1 MTTVPKDRRTT
12 PGHSERPALR
22 LDDVDRALLRLLTA
36 DARMPNNALAASVG
50 IAPSTCLARVRA
62 LREYGVIHGF
72 HADVDPTAVDRPLQA
87 MVAIR
92 LAAHTRDQIDA
103 FRSAVVRLPGVL
115 SVFHVAGANDYL
127 LHVATRDADALRE
140 FVLDHLTAHPGVTH
154 AETSLIFEHV
164 RGAGILTPD

>member
-1 MTTVPKDRRTT
+1 MPKDRRAS
-12 PGHSERPALR
+12 PGPVDRPALR
-22 LDDVDRALLRLLTA
+22 LDAIDRALLRLLTA

-62 LREYGVIHGF
+62 LCEHGVIQGF
-72 HADVDPTAVDRPLQA
+72 HADVGPAAVDRPLQA

-92 LAAHTRDQIDA
+92 LAAHTREQIDA
-103 FRSAVVRLPGVL
+103 FRSAVVQLPGVL
-115 SVFHVAGANDYL
+115 SLFHVAGVNDYL

-164 RGAGILTPD
+164 RGAGILEPD